1 MALCHLAAQEVLKNS
16 GREGEKKL
24 PRKIGKGLRQLLSNF
39 WRLEQL
45 FAVLVTSSKFCLSE
59 QLLSKI

>member
-24 PRKIGKGLRQLLSNF
+24 PRPIGKGLGQLLSNF

-59 QLLSKI
+59 QLFSKI

>member
-24 PRKIGKGLRQLLSNF
+24 LRTIGKGLGNLLSNF
-39 WRLEQL
+39 LR
-45 FAVLVTSSKFCLSE
+45 F
-59 QLLSKI
+59 